1 MPMPTHYSGLPLLW
15 LGIDLRSMEIN
26 LFKVFMK
33 LTKLLFIAAIL
44 ASSSMA
50 IAAPLISAKEA
61 ALPPAAGTLATRGIS
76 RGPAIKLA
84 SPEADT
90 PVTAP
95 FDFKVNFEPR
105 GDAKIDPSSVKV
117 VYMKSPFVDLTPR
130 LKNAISANGIDFA
143 KADVPPGTHT
153 IRVTVKDSEGR
164 ETNSVLNLVVNK

>member
-1 MPMPTHYSGLPLLW
+1 
-15 LGIDLRSMEIN
+15 
-26 LFKVFMK
+26 MK
-33 LTKLLFIAAIL
+33 LIKLFLTATLFL
-44 ASSSMA
+44 VFNSV
-50 IAAPLISAKEA
+50 IAAPLISPKEA

-76 RGPAIKLA
+76 RGPAIKLT

-90 PVTAP
+90 PVMAP
-95 FDFKVNFEPR
+95 FDFKVNFEAR

-130 LKNAISANGIDFA
+130 LKSAISANGIDFA

-153 IRVTVKDSEGR
+153 IRLTVKDTEGR

>member
-1 MPMPTHYSGLPLLW
+1 
-15 LGIDLRSMEIN
+15 
-26 LFKVFMK
+26 MK
-33 LTKLLFIAAIL
+33 SSHLLFAVLLLFFAHL
-44 ASSSMA
+44 GF
-50 IAAPLISAKEA
+50 AAPLISAKEA
-61 ALPPAAGTLATRGIS
+61 ALPSAAGALATRGVS
-76 RGPAIKLA
+76 RGPVIKLA

-90 PVTAP
+90 PVASP

-130 LKNAISANGIDFA
+130 LKSAISANGIDFA

-164 ETNSVLNLVVNK
+164 ETNSLLNLVVNK

>member
-1 MPMPTHYSGLPLLW
+1 
-15 LGIDLRSMEIN
+15 
-26 LFKVFMK
+26 MK
-33 LTKLLFIAAIL
+33 LTQILFLTSLTL
-44 ASSSMA
+44 ATSLVS
-50 IAAPLISAKEA
+50 AAPLISAKEA
-61 ALPPAAGTLATRGIS
+61 ALPAASGALATRGIS
-76 RGPAIKLA
+76 RGPSVKLV

-90 PVTAP
+90 PVSSP
-95 FDFKVNFEPR
+95 LDFKVNFEPR

-153 IRVTVKDSEGR
+153 IRVTVKDTEGR

>member
-1 MPMPTHYSGLPLLW
+1 MKFTRLL
-15 LGIDLRSMEIN
+15 LATL
-26 LFKVFMK
+26 
-33 LTKLLFIAAIL
+33 LTITAQLVV
-44 ASSSMA
+44 
-50 IAAPLISAKEA
+50 AAPLISAKEA

-76 RGPAIKLA
+76 RGPAVKLT

-90 PVTAP
+90 PVMSP
-95 FDFKVNFEPR
+95 FDFKVTFEPR

-130 LKNAISANGIDFA
+130 LKSAISANGIDFA

-153 IRVTVKDSEGR
+153 IRVTVKDTEGR

>member
-1 MPMPTHYSGLPLLW
+1 
-15 LGIDLRSMEIN
+15 
-26 LFKVFMK
+26 MK
-33 LTKLLFIAAIL
+33 LSHLLLAALLLITSQL
-44 ASSSMA
+44 L
-50 IAAPLISAKEA
+50 IAAPLITAKEA

-90 PVTAP
+90 PVAAP

-117 VYMKSPFVDLTPR
+117 GYMKSPFVDLTPR
-130 LKNAISANGIDFA
+130 LKSAISANGIDLT

-164 ETNSVLNLVVNK
+164 ETNSVMNLVVNK

>member
-1 MPMPTHYSGLPLLW
+1 
-15 LGIDLRSMEIN
+15 
-26 LFKVFMK
+26 MK
-33 LTKLLFIAAIL
+33 LSHILLVTSLL
-44 ASSSMA
+44 ASSQWSV
-50 IAAPLISAKEA
+50 AAALISAKEA
-61 ALPPAAGTLATRGIS
+61 ALPPAAGALATRGIS
-76 RGPAIKLA
+76 RGPGVKLA

-90 PVTAP
+90 PVAAP

-130 LKNAISANGIDFA
+130 LKGAITANGIDFA

-153 IRVTVKDSEGR
+153 IRVTVKDTEGR